1 MSFSGVQPIVIRV
14 SCGPGILI
22 LSILSA
28 FLQKIPPVAAL
39 QQQQIL
45 LYCPL
50 SATTVM
56 SYLLSGMSGR
66 GHNWDLFQ
74 INTPFSPAAHQSSKE
89 LLWEWVYPDTGGWSG
104 N

>member
-1 MSFSGVQPIVIRV
+1 MSFTGVQSIVIRV

-22 LSILSA
+22 LSILST
-28 FLQKIPPVAAL
+28 FLQKILPLAAL

-50 SATTVM
+50 SATILM
-56 SYLLSGMSGR
+56 SYYLREMSGR

-74 INTPFSPAAHQSSKE
+74 VHTLFSPAAHQSSKE
-89 LLWEWVYPDTGGWSG
+89 LLWGWVYPDIDGWSG
-104 N
+104 H